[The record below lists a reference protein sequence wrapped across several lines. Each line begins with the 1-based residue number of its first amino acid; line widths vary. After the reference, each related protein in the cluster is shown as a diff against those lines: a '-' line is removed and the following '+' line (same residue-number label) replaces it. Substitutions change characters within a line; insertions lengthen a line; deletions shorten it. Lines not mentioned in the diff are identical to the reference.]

1 MAGEVQ
7 SLQPRN
13 THHPLD
19 DRANSASR
27 SKHDIEL
34 LPKFWVRVRLK
45 QFEAAENDR
54 QRVIDFMR
62 GGVGQ
67 LGYGA

>member
-13 THHPLD
+13 THHSLD

-34 LPKFWVRVRLK
+34 LPKFWVRVRLE

-54 QRVIDFMR
+54 
-62 GGVGQ
+62 
-67 LGYGA
+67 